1 MKSKRANYP
10 KWVEEFRGEG
20 REIKKVGSCYYLYT
34 FKTVYDPMTKKP
46 KKISTGYLGKITED
60 SGLIPA
66 KHRQKATLM
75 NRWSLA
81 GLLKP
86 ALSRCWSF

>member
-34 FKTVYDPMTKKP
+34 FKTNVNNLVVVWY
-46 KKISTGYLGKITED
+46 
-60 SGLIPA
+60 
-66 KHRQKATLM
+66 Q
-75 NRWSLA
+75 
-81 GLLKP
+81 
-86 ALSRCWSF
+86 

>member
-34 FKTVYDPMTKKP
+34 FKTNVNNLVVVWYQEREYSIK
-46 KKISTGYLGKITED
+46 LTE
-60 SGLIPA
+60 I
-66 KHRQKATLM
+66 
-75 NRWSLA
+75 
-81 GLLKP
+81 
-86 ALSRCWSF
+86 

>member
-46 KKISTGYLGKITED
+46 KKNIYGLSWKDYRRFRVDPGKT
-60 SGLIPA
+60 
-66 KHRQKATLM
+66 
-75 NRWSLA
+75 
-81 GLLKP
+81 
-86 ALSRCWSF
+86 

>member
-34 FKTVYDPMTKKP
+34 FKTVYDPMTKNQKKYLRVILERLP
-46 KKISTGYLGKITED
+46 K
-60 SGLIPA
+60 IP
-66 KHRQKATLM
+66 
-75 NRWSLA
+75 
-81 GLLKP
+81 G
-86 ALSRCWSF
+86 

>member
-46 KKISTGYLGKITED
+46 KKISIN
-60 SGLIPA
+60 
-66 KHRQKATLM
+66 H
-75 NRWSLA
+75 
-81 GLLKP
+81 
-86 ALSRCWSF
+86 